1 MKAKIL
7 VVLFFVA
14 VVGAAFS
21 SPGAVYAGDIVI
33 IANKNVAES
42 SLSSEE
48 VKNIFL
54 FKKKKWGNGQSIDFV
69 VLKDGAVQEG
79 FLKNYA
85 KKTPSQFK
93 RYFKTLVF
101 TGKGKPP
108 KSFATEAELIGY
120 VASTEGAIGYASSG
134 AKTGSVKTIQVN

>member
-42 SLSSEE
+42 SLSGED

-54 FKKKKWGNGQSIDFV
+54 AKKKKWGSGQAIDFV
-69 VLKDGAVQEG
+69 VLKGGAVQEG
-79 FLKNYA
+79 FLKQYA

-108 KSFATEAELIGY
+108 KSFATEKELAGY
-120 VASTEGAIGYASSG
+120 VSATEGAIGYVSSG
-134 AKTGSVKTIQVN
+134 AASGSVKTIQVN

>member
-7 VVLFFVA
+7 IVLFFVA
-14 VVGAAFS
+14 VVGAAFA

-33 IANKNVAES
+33 VANKNVAES
-42 SLSSEE
+42 SLSSED

-54 FKKKKWGNGQSIDFV
+54 FKKKKWGYGTAINFV
-69 VLKDGAVQEG
+69 VLKDGAVHKG
-79 FLKNYA
+79 FLKGYA

-101 TGKGKPP
+101 TGKEK
-108 KSFATEAELIGY
+108 ELIGY
-120 VASTEGAIGYASSG
+120 VAATEGAIGYVSSG

>member
-7 VVLFFVA
+7 IILFFVA
-14 VVGAAFS
+14 VIGAAFL

-33 IANKNVAES
+33 ISNKNVAES
-42 SLSSEE
+42 SLSGEE
-48 VKNIFL
+48 IKNIFL
-54 FKKKKWGNGQSIDFV
+54 FKKKKWANSQSIDFV
-69 VLKDGAVQEG
+69 VLKDGAVHKE
-79 FLKNYA
+79 FLKKYA

-108 KSFATEAELIGY
+108 KSFATEKELVGY
-120 VASTEGAIGYASSG
+120 VAATDGAIGYVSAG

>member
-7 VVLFFVA
+7 IVLFFVA
-14 VVGAAFS
+14 VVGAAFL

-33 IANKNVAES
+33 IANNKVAES
-42 SLSSEE
+42 SLSGED

-54 FKKKKWGNGQSIDFV
+54 FKKKKWANGQTIDFV
-69 VLKDGAVQEG
+69 VLKDGAVHKA
-79 FLKNYA
+79 FLKGYA

-108 KSFATEAELIGY
+108 KSFASEKELVGY
-120 VASTEGAIGYASSG
+120 VAATEGAIGYVSSG
-134 AKTGSVKTIQVN
+134 AKTGSVKTISVN